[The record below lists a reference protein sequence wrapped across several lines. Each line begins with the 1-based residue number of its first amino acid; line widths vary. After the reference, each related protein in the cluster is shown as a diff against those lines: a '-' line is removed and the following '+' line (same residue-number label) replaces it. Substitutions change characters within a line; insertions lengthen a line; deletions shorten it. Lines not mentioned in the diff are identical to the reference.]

1 MKKRNGQLIR
11 ALLITTVITVGFSNE
26 SHAKKLFGSETE
38 WLGTQSDFNGGC
50 VKSVSYTHLDVYK
63 RQLLLTTLTQR
74 ELECPAPLSRNRF
87 KVEILIFVNKL
98 LWG

>member
-38 WLGTQSDFNGGC
+38 WLGTQ
-50 VKSVSYTHLDVYK
+50 
-63 RQLLLTTLTQR
+63 
-74 ELECPAPLSRNRF
+74 
-87 KVEILIFVNKL
+87 
-98 LWG
+98 

>member
-50 VKSVSYTHLDVYK
+50 VKFGMQKTYFLGFLVSEEMVF
-63 RQLLLTTLTQR
+63 
-74 ELECPAPLSRNRF
+74 ESC
-87 KVEILIFVNKL
+87 
-98 LWG
+98 